1 MNYYVV
7 VDELQDPDGIV
18 SWTYLV
24 ETKTPCELNVPN
36 AKLTK
41 NKYLKLYEFIDVK
54 NMWEVESLCSH
65 GKEYASITPMK
76 KISKEEYDFCE
87 DILNVKTRRNR
98 NA

>member
-7 VDELQDPDGIV
+7 VDELQDPDGITE
-18 SWTYLV
+18 WTYLI
-24 ETKTPCELNVPN
+24 ETKTSCKLNVPN

-41 NKYLKLYEFIDVK
+41 KKYFKLYKFIDGK
-54 NMWEVESLCSH
+54 NMWEVESHSLF

-87 DILNVKTRRNR
+87 DILNVKPRRNR